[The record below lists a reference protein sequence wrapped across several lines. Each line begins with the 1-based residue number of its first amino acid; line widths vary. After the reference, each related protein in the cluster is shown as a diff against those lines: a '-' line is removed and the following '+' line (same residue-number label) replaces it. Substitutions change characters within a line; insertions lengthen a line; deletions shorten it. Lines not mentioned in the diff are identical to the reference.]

1 MSKFYIRK
9 LLYLLPSVFLL
20 SFLAFLLIHLCPG
33 DPVERML
40 QSPGNEDEASAS
52 SIIHENEKVYWT
64 HRLGLDLPLFY
75 FSIHSLAEPDTIY
88 KIRSLKERKALIALL
103 RENGNTSEIMD
114 YYVLWQNSL
123 HYQNNNTIQQSESS
137 RRIQT
142 RLSSLFML
150 QSIEAQGKFL
160 ENLRTEADTDSTLS
174 SSISGLI
181 DKLKFAESHA
191 IPSRKWIPVLNFH
204 AKNQFHTFLFGDAN
218 GNHGIIR
225 GDFGISY
232 RTKQP
237 VAALIGSR
245 IGWTLFFTLT
255 SVLLSFVISIP
266 VALKSASRPGKSF
279 DRNSSMFFTILY
291 SLPGFWLATIL
302 MMLFCNPDVFNWL
315 PASGV
320 KPISGFSSESNFIH
334 RVVLTLPY
342 LILPTICYTYSSF
355 AFVTRSIRANAIEV
369 MEQDYIRT
377 ARAKGLDEKHI
388 LWKHVFRNCLLPII
402 TMFSNVFPYAI
413 SGSVILETVF
423 TLPGMGLTIYQ
434 SVDSLDYP
442 VILAVFT
449 ISGMIT
455 ILGFFLTDIV
465 YARVDPRIHL
475 EK

>member
-204 AKNQFHTFLFGDAN
+204 TKNQFHSFLFGDAN

-245 IGWTLFFTLT
+245 IGWTLFYPHICT
-255 SVLLSFVISIP
+255 SEFCDKHSGCIEIGFSSGE
-266 VALKSASRPGKSF
+266 KFRQKFF
-279 DRNSSMFFTILY
+279 DVFTILY

-320 KPISGFSSESNFIH
+320 KPISGFSSESNFIQ

-449 ISGMIT
+449 ITGMIT